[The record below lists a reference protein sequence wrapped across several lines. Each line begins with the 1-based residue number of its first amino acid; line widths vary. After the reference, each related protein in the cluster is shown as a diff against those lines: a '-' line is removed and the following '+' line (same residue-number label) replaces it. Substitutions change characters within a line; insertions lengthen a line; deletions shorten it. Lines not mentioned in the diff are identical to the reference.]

1 MIIGSRLRRR
11 AFLRNVSAGVLSSCA
26 PLLADPLESS
36 AEQAEAPGSQ
46 LDRFIDRYMQ
56 TMNAPGL
63 TLALVKKTGAA
74 RTAGFGYANLELK
87 TPVTADVLFE
97 IGSITKSFV
106 ALTLLQLRDEGK
118 LDLQKPILDYLPWLP
133 IEANYGVITAHHLL
147 THSSGLPDALGLF
160 LTDPQARHVQASKP
174 GERLH
179 YCNVGFSILG
189 HLIQALDRKPWPEAV
204 RSRILEPLGM
214 AATRAAITDRTRAQR
229 AQSYVPFDADL
240 LYARQGRLA
249 PAGDLVFE
257 NAAGSIVST
266 PGDMARYLQMLLN
279 RGQAA
284 QRRIVSEESFT
295 LFSTPYIKAPQ
306 FSPTSSYGYG
316 IAIDKLDGH
325 TILRH
330 TGGMVSFASS
340 IHVDLDGGVAAF
352 ASINAMQGYRP
363 VPVTQFAV
371 QIMNAEAQG
380 KQPPPAPEL
389 PDGSIKNAHEY
400 AGVYTS
406 TSGKR
411 LEVIADGD
419 RLRIQAGSVAL
430 ERVNGDVFKATAP
443 EWQRFALI
451 FGRAET
457 QTTVVELAHGSEW
470 YTNAKYSGSRNYP
483 EPPELQPFTGFY
495 QAESAWFGSVR
506 VVLRKGKLWADGITP
521 LQQIGHALFRMGDE
535 PETAQ
540 FHYVVDG
547 KAQMLKLNG
556 ADLWRVFAD

>member
-1 MIIGSRLRRR
+1 MIFGHGVRRR
-11 AFLRNVSAGVLSSCA
+11 AFLRNLTASVMTSCA
-26 PLLADPLESS
+26 PLFASSTEQPETTASPLD
-36 AEQAEAPGSQ
+36 Q
-46 LDRFIDRYMQ
+46 FINRYMRA
-56 TMNAPGL
+56 MNAPGM
-63 TLALVKKTGAA
+63 TLAMVHKTGVAH
-74 RTAGFGYANLELK
+74 TAGFGFANVDLK

-106 ALTLLQLRDEGK
+106 ALTLLQLRDESK

-133 IEANYGVITAHHLL
+133 IEATHGVIAVHHLL
-147 THSSGLPDALGLF
+147 THSSGLPDALSLF
-160 LTDPQARHVQASKP
+160 LSDPQARHVQASKP
-174 GERLH
+174 GQNFH
-179 YCNVGFSILG
+179 YCNVGFCILG
-189 HLIQALDRKPWPEAV
+189 HLIQALDRKPWPESV

-214 AATRAAITDRTRAQR
+214 TSTRAAITDRTRAQR
-229 AQSYVPFDADL
+229 AQSYIPFDGDL
-240 LYARQGRLA
+240 LYPRQGRLA

-257 NAAGSIVST
+257 NAAGSIIST

-284 QRRIVSEESFT
+284 QRRIVSDESFT

-306 FSPTSSYGYG
+306 FSPSSSYGYG

-380 KQPPPAPEL
+380 KQPPPPPEL
-389 PDGSIKNAHEY
+389 PDGNIPNAHEY
-400 AGVYTS
+400 AGTYS
-406 TSGKR
+406 SSSGKK
-411 LEVIADGD
+411 LEVTANAG
-419 RLRIQAGSVAL
+419 RLQIQSGIPL
-430 ERVNGDVFKATAP
+430 ERVDGDVFKAVAP

-451 FGRAET
+451 FGRGQN
-457 QTTVVELAHGSEW
+457 QTAVVELAYGSEW
-470 YTNAKYSGSRNYP
+470 YANAKYAGPRAFP
-483 EPPELQPFTGFY
+483 EPPELQQFTGFY
-495 QAESAWFGSVR
+495 RADSAWSGNARIVI
-506 VVLRKGKLWADGITP
+506 RKGKLWADGITP
-521 LQQIGHALFRMGDE
+521 LQPIGHALFRMGDE

-540 FHYVVDG
+540 FFYIVDG
-547 KAQMLKLNG
+547 QAQMLKLNG
-556 ADLWRVFAD
+556 ADLWRVFES

>member
-1 MIIGSRLRRR
+1 M
-11 AFLRNVSAGVLSSCA
+11 
-26 PLLADPLESS
+26 ESS
-36 AEQAEAPGSQ
+36 AEQSEGPASQ
-46 LDRFIDRYMQ
+46 LDQFIHRYMQ
-56 TMNAPGL
+56 AMNAPGL
-63 TLALVKKTGAA
+63 TLALVKKAAPA

-118 LDLQKPILDYLPWLP
+118 VDLQKPILDYLPWLP
-133 IEANYGVITAHHLL
+133 IEANHGVITAHHLL

-174 GERLH
+174 GEHFH
-179 YCNVGFSILG
+179 YCNVGFCILG

-214 AATRAAITDRTRAQR
+214 TATRAVITDRSRAQR
-229 AQSYVPFDADL
+229 AQSYVPFDTDL
-240 LYARQGRLA
+240 LYPRQGRLA

-257 NAAGSIVST
+257 NAAGSIAST

-279 RGQAA
+279 RGQAP
-284 QRRIVSEESFT
+284 QRRIVSDESFT

-371 QIMNAEAQG
+371 QIMNAEAQ
-380 KQPPPAPEL
+380 KQQPPPAPEL
-389 PDGSIKNAHEY
+389 PDGSITNAHEF
-400 AGVYTS
+400 AGTYTS
-406 TSGKR
+406 ASGKSI
-411 LEVIADGD
+411 EVVEDGE
-419 RLRIQAGSVAL
+419 RLRIRAGSIAL
-430 ERVNGDVFKATAP
+430 ERVNGDVFKATSP
-443 EWQRFALI
+443 DWQHFALV
-451 FGRAET
+451 FGRN
-457 QTTVVELAHGSEW
+457 QNTVVELAHGSEW
-470 YTNAKYSGSRNYP
+470 YTNARYSGSRSYP
-483 EPPELQPFTGFY
+483 EPAELQPFTGFY
-495 QAESAWFGSVR
+495 QADSAWAGSVR
-506 VVLRKGKLWADGITP
+506 VVLRKGKLWADGVTP
-521 LQQIGHALFRMGDE
+521 LQQIGHALFRMGEE